1 MTSAPGLETRT
12 MDFDSL
18 VRAKNE
24 LEPRVQQLVAH
35 LDPERKALELEQIEE
50 RTTAPG
56 FWDDPEAA
64 KPLLQKRGAISNDI
78 ALAKRLSGGLE
89 DLETGLEL
97 AREDADMMTEVEAV
111 ERELRK
117 AIEDSELR
125 MMLSGDLDNNHAI
138 VAIAPGAG
146 GTESQDW
153 AAMLLRMY
161 LRFCEAKGWATEMID
176 YQDGEEAGIKGA
188 TFIVDAPFSYGYL
201 RAEAGVHRLVR
212 ISPFDSAK
220 RRHTSF
226 AAVYVSPELDDTID
240 LEIPDKDL
248 KIDVF
253 RASGAGGQHVNRT
266 ESAVRFTHLPT
277 GIVVSCQNE
286 RSQIKNRATALKV
299 LKGRLYEVE
308 LRKFQDKVAAAS
320 GEKSDVAWGSQ
331 IRSYV
336 LQPYQM
342 VKDHRTGEETS
353 QTQKVLDGDID
364 AFIRTQLLAKSLK
377 TEG

>member
-1 MTSAPGLETRT
+1 
-12 MDFDSL
+12 MDFESL

-24 LEPRVQQLVAH
+24 LKPRVEQLFRH
-35 LDPERKALELEQIEE
+35 LDPDRKALELEQIEE
-50 RTTAPG
+50 RTLAPG
-56 FWDDPEAA
+56 FWDDPDGARPIL
-64 KPLLQKRGAISNDI
+64 KQRGVLTDEI
-78 ALAKRLSGGLE
+78 ALAKKLKGGLE
-89 DLETGLEL
+89 DLETALEL
-97 AREDADMMTEVEAV
+97 AKEDDSMLGEAEGVEGVLRQTVEDA
-111 ERELRK
+111 
-117 AIEDSELR
+117 ELR
-125 MMLSGDLDNNHAI
+125 MMLSGDLDGSHAI

-161 LRFCEAKGWATEMID
+161 LRFCESKGWATEMID

-188 TFIVDAPFSYGYL
+188 TFIVDAEFSYGYL

-212 ISPFDSAK
+212 ISPFDSQK

-240 LEIPDKDL
+240 VDIPEKDL

-286 RSQIKNRATALKV
+286 RSQIKNRATAMKV
-299 LKGRLYEVE
+299 LKARLYELE
-308 LRKFQDKVAAAS
+308 QRKFQEKVAAAS
-320 GEKSDVAWGSQ
+320 GEKADVAWGSQ

-353 QTQKVLDGDID
+353 QTQKVLDGDLD
-364 AFIRTQLLAKSLK
+364 AFIRSQLLAKSLK

>member
-1 MTSAPGLETRT
+1 
-12 MDFDSL
+12 MDFETL
-18 VRAKNE
+18 MRAAHE
-24 LEPRVQQLVAH
+24 LAPRVNQLVTH

-50 RTTAPG
+50 KAAAPG
-56 FWDDPEAA
+56 FWDDPDKA
-64 KPLLQKRGAISNDI
+64 KPVLKARGLLTEDI
-78 ALAKRLSGGLE
+78 ATAKKLSGGLE
-89 DLETGLEL
+89 DLETALEL
-97 AREDADMMTEVEAV
+97 SRDDADMLGEA
-111 ERELRK
+111 EALEASLRQL
-117 AIEDSELR
+117 IEASELR
-125 MMLSGDLDNNHAI
+125 MMLSGELDQTNAI

-146 GTESQDW
+146 GTESCDW

-161 LRFCEAKGWATEMID
+161 LRYCESKGWATEMID
-176 YQDGEEAGIKGA
+176 YQDGDEAGVKGA
-188 TFIVDAPFSYGYL
+188 TFIVSAPYAYGYL

-212 ISPFDSAK
+212 ISPFDAAK

-226 AAVYVSPELDDTID
+226 AAVYVSPELDENID

-299 LKGRLYEVE
+299 LKARLYVVE
-308 LRKFQDKVAAAS
+308 RKKFEEKVAAAS

-342 VKDHRTGEETS
+342 VKDHRTGCETS
-353 QTQKVLDGDID
+353 QTQKVLDGDLD
-364 AFIRTQLLAKSLK
+364 EFIRTQLLAKSLK
-377 TEG
+377 TGE

>member
-1 MTSAPGLETRT
+1 

-24 LEPRVQQLVAH
+24 LEPRVVQLCNH
-35 LDPERKALELEQIEE
+35 LDADRKALELEQIEE
-50 RTTAPG
+50 TTARAG
-56 FWDDPEAA
+56 FWDSPEAA
-64 KPLLQKRGAISNDI
+64 KPILKKRGAITDDI
-78 ALAKRLSGGLE
+78 ALSKRLSGGLE
-89 DLETGLEL
+89 DLETALEL
-97 AREDADMMTEVEAV
+97 SRDDLEMLAEAEVLEAQLRKEIEDA
-111 ERELRK
+111 
-117 AIEDSELR
+117 ELR
-125 MMLSGDLDNNHAI
+125 MMLSGELDQNNAI

-146 GTESQDW
+146 GTESCDW

-161 LRFCEAKGWATEMID
+161 LRYCESKGWKTEMLD
-176 YQDGEEAGIKGA
+176 YQDGDEAGIKGA
-188 TFIVDAPFSYGYL
+188 AFLVSAPYAYGYL

-226 AAVYVSPELDDTID
+226 AAVYVSPELDDAVEMD
-240 LEIPDKDL
+240 IPEKEL
-248 KIDVF
+248 RIDVF

-286 RSQIKNRATALKV
+286 RSQIQNRATAMKV
-299 LKGRLYEVE
+299 LKGRLFELERRKVE
-308 LRKFQDKVAAAS
+308 ERIAQAS

-336 LQPYQM
+336 LAPYQM
-342 VKDHRTGEETS
+342 VKDHRTLAETS
-353 QTQKVLDGDID
+353 QTGKVLDGDLD
-364 AFIRTQLLAKSLK
+364 VFIRTQLLAKSLK
-377 TEG
+377 A

>member
-1 MTSAPGLETRT
+1 

-24 LEPRVQQLVAH
+24 LKPRVEQLVRH
-35 LDPERKALELEQIEE
+35 LDPARKTLELEQIEE
-50 RTTAPG
+50 RTLAPG
-56 FWDDPEAA
+56 FWDDPDGARPIL
-64 KPLLQKRGAISNDI
+64 KQRGVLTDAI
-78 ALAKRLSGGLE
+78 ALAKKLNGNL
-89 DLETGLEL
+89 DDLEL
-97 AREDADMMTEVEAV
+97 ALELAKEDDSMHGEAETVHGALAQAVEDA
-111 ERELRK
+111 
-117 AIEDSELR
+117 ELR
-125 MMLSGDLDNNHAI
+125 MMLSGDLDQNNAI
-138 VAIAPGAG
+138 VSISAGAG

-161 LRFCEAKGWATEMID
+161 LRYCDSRGWKTEIID
-176 YQDGEEAGIKGA
+176 QQDGEEAGIKGA
-188 TFIVDAPFSYGYL
+188 TFTVEAPFAYGYL

-226 AAVYVSPELDDTID
+226 AAVYVSPELDDTINV
-240 LEIPDKDL
+240 EIPDKDL

-286 RSQIKNRATALKV
+286 RSQIKNRATAMKV
-299 LKGRLYEVE
+299 LQARLYELE
-308 LRKFQDKVAAAS
+308 LRKFEDKVAAAS
-320 GEKSDVAWGSQ
+320 GDKADVAWGSQ

-342 VKDHRTGEETS
+342 VKDHRTSHETS
-353 QTQKVLDGDID
+353 QTQKVLDGDLD
-364 AFIRTQLLAKSLK
+364 GFIRAQLLAKTLK

>member
-1 MTSAPGLETRT
+1 
-12 MDFDSL
+12 MDFESL

-24 LEPRVQQLVAH
+24 LEPRVRQLVAH
-35 LDPERKALELEQIEE
+35 LDPERKSLELEQIEE
-50 RTTAPG
+50 QTAVPG

-64 KPLLQKRGAISNDI
+64 KPLLQKRGTISDDI

-97 AREDADMMTEVEAV
+97 AREDSGMLVEVEAI
-111 ERELRK
+111 EGALRQ
-117 AIEDSELR
+117 AVEDSELR
-125 MMLSGDLDNNHAI
+125 MMLSGEMDAVHAI

-161 LRFCEAKGWATEMID
+161 LRFCETKGWPTEMID

-188 TFIVDAPFSYGYL
+188 TFIVNAPYSYGYL

-226 AAVYVSPELDDTID
+226 AAVYVSPELDDTINV
-240 LEIPDKDL
+240 EIPEKDL

-277 GIVVSCQNE
+277 GLVVSCQNE

-299 LKGRLYEVE
+299 LQGRLYELE
-308 LRKFQDKVAAAS
+308 QRKFLEKVAAAS
-320 GEKSDVAWGSQ
+320 GEKSEVAWGSQ

-342 VKDHRTGEETS
+342 VKDHRNGAETS

-364 AFIRTQLLAKSLK
+364 VFIRTQLLAKRLK

>member
-1 MTSAPGLETRT
+1 
-12 MDFDSL
+12 MDFDTL
-18 VRAKNE
+18 MRAKNE

-50 RTTAPG
+50 RTTVPG
-56 FWDDPEAA
+56 FWDDPDAA
-64 KPLLQKRGAISNDI
+64 KPLLQKRGTLSNDI
-78 ALAKRLSGGLE
+78 ALAKRLSGAIE

-97 AREDADMMTEVEAV
+97 ARDDAEMLAEVEAV
-111 ERELRK
+111 EGNLRK
-117 AIEDSELR
+117 ALEDAELR
-125 MMLSGDLDNNHAI
+125 MMLSGDLDGSHAI

-240 LEIPDKDL
+240 LDIPDKDL

-377 TEG
+377 PEG

>member
-1 MTSAPGLETRT
+1 M
-12 MDFDSL
+12 
-18 VRAKNE
+18 
-24 LEPRVQQLVAH
+24 
-35 LDPERKALELEQIEE
+35 
-50 RTTAPG
+50 
-56 FWDDPEAA
+56 
-64 KPLLQKRGAISNDI
+64 
-78 ALAKRLSGGLE
+78 
-89 DLETGLEL
+89 EL
-97 AREDADMMTEVEAV
+97 AREDGDMLAEVEAV
-111 ERELRK
+111 EGDLRK

-226 AAVYVSPELDDTID
+226 AAVYVSPELDDTINVD
-240 LEIPDKDL
+240 IPEKDL

-299 LKGRLYEVE
+299 LQGRLYELE
-308 LRKFQDKVAAAS
+308 QRKFLDKVAAAS
-320 GEKSDVAWGSQ
+320 GDKADVAWGSQ

-364 AFIRTQLLAKSLK
+364 TFIRTQLLAKSLK
-377 TEG
+377 TDG

>member
-1 MTSAPGLETRT
+1 
-12 MDFDSL
+12 MDFESL
-18 VRAKNE
+18 SRSRQE
-24 LEPRVQQLVAH
+24 LDPRIRQLVAH
-35 LDPERKALELEQIEE
+35 LDPDRLALELEQLEE
-50 RTTAPG
+50 KAAAPG
-56 FWDDPEAA
+56 FWDDPEKA
-64 KPLLQKRGAISNDI
+64 KPLLKKRGTMTDGI
-78 ALAKRLSGGLE
+78 ALARKLSGGLE
-89 DLETGLEL
+89 DLETALEL
-97 AREDADMMTEVEAV
+97 SREDAEMLGEAASVETQLRAAV
-111 ERELRK
+111 EE
-117 AIEDSELR
+117 AELR
-125 MMLSGDLDNNHAI
+125 MMLSGELDSNNAI

-161 LRFCEAKGWATEMID
+161 LRFCEAKGWPTEMLD

-188 TFIVDAPFSYGYL
+188 TFMVSAPFSYGYL

-212 ISPFDSAK
+212 ISPFDAAK

-226 AAVYVSPELDDTID
+226 AAVYVSPELDDTINV
-240 LEIPDKDL
+240 EIPEKDL

-299 LKGRLYEVE
+299 LQGRLYELE
-308 LRKFQDKVAAAS
+308 QRKFLDKVAAAS
-320 GEKSDVAWGSQ
+320 GDKADVAWGSQ

-342 VKDHRTGEETS
+342 VKDHRTSFETS
-353 QTQKVLDGDID
+353 QTQKVLDGDLD
-364 AFIRTQLLAKSLK
+364 GFIRTQLLAKSLK
-377 TEG
+377 G